1 MKQIIAAGAFALAGL
16 TPLRAQSLTEIVPQD
31 KQKHFAVGVCLS
43 GISYITAYDQYFH
56 SGLSNLESHRRAMWW
71 SIGVPVAAGLLKE
84 AWDSSVRNPGWTI
97 DDSVGDFLVTSF
109 GAVTVTISID
119 SLSPG
124 RNGTKR

>member
-1 MKQIIAAGAFALAGL
+1 MKQIIAAGALALAGL

-84 AWDSSVRNPGWTI
+84 AWDIGVKSPGWTM

-109 GAVTVTISID
+109 GAVTVTIAID

-124 RNGTKR
+124 RNGGKR